1 MGVILITH
9 DLGVVAE
16 WAQRVMVMYAG
27 RKVEEADVESFFRAP
42 IHPYSRAL
50 MASVPR
56 PELAASGQSHE
67 LAEIPGTV
75 PPLDKMG
82 PGCAFA
88 TRCEYT
94 REACR
99 TAEPALRPLGSG
111 RVVACV
117 RAEDFA
123 P

>member
-1 MGVILITH
+1 
-9 DLGVVAE
+9 
-16 WAQRVMVMYAG
+16 
-27 RKVEEADVESFFRAP
+27 
-42 IHPYSRAL
+42 

-56 PELAASGQSHE
+56 PELAASGQRNE

-82 PGCAFA
+82 AGCTFSS
-88 TRCEYT
+88 RCEYT
-94 REACR
+94 REACLK
-99 TAEPALRPLGSG
+99 AEPALRELGPG
-111 RVVACV
+111 RMVACV